1 LKKLIIVAL
10 AVLVLVGLWSSGR
23 PAYRRYKEARALRQA
38 VTFLERG
45 DLASA
50 SLSVRQV
57 LVLNPRSLEACRLM
71 AELASLTGAPQALDW
86 RRRIVELSPTPE
98 NRMALAR
105 TAVAVQPRPYPLAA
119 QILVELAPTCS
130 NSVPFHVLS
139 AELALKT
146 GLIAEAEAQ
155 FLTATLLEPTNELH
169 WLNLAVVRLLSTNA
183 TTAAAGRSALER
195 FAARTNLLALR
206 SLVVDSLNHSNLSVA
221 ESLSRQLLAR
231 PHSPLEDQLQHL
243 GILRAERA
251 TDFPN
256 SLASVQRETETN
268 AGAIYAVSSWMR
280 QHELAPEALSW
291 VRQCPAG
298 VREQMPVQLATTDL
312 LVSIGDWKG
321 LEQFLDNGN
330 WKEVEFLRLAWLS
343 EAAGAQNNHTES
355 ERQWRLALHEAG
367 ERLGPLSSLLAF
379 ASSRQHPDLREDLL
393 WRIVRQ
399 FPRERWAAQALGQLY
414 YSAGDTRGL
423 QKLWAWVARRDAH
436 DFEARNNWAAT
447 SLLLNLDL
455 PRAHQVAGENYA
467 ARPAD
472 PIIAATYAF
481 SLHLQH
487 RTQEGLAVFEK
498 LDTRTLAD
506 PTVSLYYGLLLAAQ
520 NQATK
525 AGAYLDAGARASLL
539 PEEKELLRAAL
550 RETAPTNKSE
560 G

>member
-1 LKKLIIVAL
+1 MSR
-10 AVLVLVGLWSSGR
+10 AVR
-23 PAYRRYKEARALRQA
+23 
-38 VTFLERG
+38 FLERG

-50 SLSVRQV
+50 SLSVRQA
-57 LVLNPRSLEACRLM
+57 LALDPRSLPACRLM
-71 AELASLTGAPQALDW
+71 AELASVTGAPQALDW
-86 RRRIVELSPTPE
+86 RRRIVELAPTPE
-98 NRMALAR
+98 NKMALAR
-105 TAVAVQPRPYPLAA
+105 TAVAVQPAPYPLAA
-119 QILVELAPTCS
+119 QILVELAPTCSS

-146 GLIAEAEAQ
+146 GLIADAESH
-155 FLTATLLEPTNELH
+155 FLTATSLEPTNELH

-183 TTAAAGRSALER
+183 TTAAVGRAALER

-206 SLVVDSLNHSNLSVA
+206 SLVVDSLNHSNLGVA
-221 ESLSRQLLAR
+221 DSLSRQLLAR
-231 PHSPLEDQLQHL
+231 PHPPLEDQLQQL
-243 GILRAERA
+243 GILQAERA
-251 TDFPN
+251 AEFQT
-256 SLASVQRETETN
+256 SLASVQRETATN

-291 VRQCPAG
+291 VGQCPAALG
-298 VREQMPVQLATTDL
+298 EQMPVQLATTDL

-321 LEQFLDNGN
+321 LEQFLENKN

-343 EAAGAQNNHTES
+343 EAAGAQNNHTDS

-423 QKLWAWVARRDAH
+423 QKLWASVAHRNAH
-436 DFEARNNWAAT
+436 DFVARNNWAAT

-481 SLHLQH
+481 SLHMQH

-498 LDTRTLAD
+498 LGTRALAD
-506 PTVSLYYGLLLAAQ
+506 PTVSLYYGVLLAAR
-520 NQATK
+520 NQTSK
-525 AGAYLDAGARASLL
+525 AGAYLDAGARAPLL

-550 RETAPTNKSE
+550 RVTAPARKSE